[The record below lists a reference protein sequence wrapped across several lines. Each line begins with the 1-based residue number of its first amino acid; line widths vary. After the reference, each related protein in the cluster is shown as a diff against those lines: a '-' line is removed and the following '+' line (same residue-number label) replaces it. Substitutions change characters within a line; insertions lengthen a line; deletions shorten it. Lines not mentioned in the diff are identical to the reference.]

1 MNMEIAMFNKAL
13 AVVSLLVILSATARA
28 SDIKRDNSGPVRT
41 EASTEPPAA
50 APETGE
56 EINWDVVASGGDTE
70 GSSTSYSLSGTVG
83 QTAIGPGASANYGL
97 NHGFWQNFSI
107 GGATCIPGDA
117 DASSAVDIDDVVYL
131 IAYIFSGGPAP
142 SPAVCCG
149 DADASGGVDID
160 DVVYLIAYIFS
171 GGPAPLD
178 GC

>member
-1 MNMEIAMFNKAL
+1 MEIAMFNKAI
-13 AVVSLLVILSATARA
+13 AVVSLLVMLGGTARA
-28 SDIKRDNSGPVRT
+28 SDIKTDNSVPVRT
-41 EASTEPPAA
+41 EAATELPAA
-50 APETGE
+50 ALMTGE
-56 EINWDVVASGGDTE
+56 EINWDVVASGGDMQ
-70 GSSTSYSLSGTVG
+70 GSSTSYNLSGTVG

-107 GGATCIPGDA
+107 VGASCVPGDA
-117 DASSAVDIDDVVYL
+117 DASAAVDIDDVVYL

-142 SPAVCCG
+142 APAVCCG

-171 GGPAPLD
+171 SGPAPLD